1 MLSMLCYH
9 EGRFDISTQEDF
21 IMDRELTKQFLEFL
35 DNSPSCYHV
44 VDNLKNEL
52 LENGYVELQECE
64 RWNLQPEGKY
74 FVIRGES
81 ALLAFRIPKEVT
93 GGFMMAAAHTDSPTF
108 QLKQEAEILGP
119 GNTLRLSVEP
129 YGGMISRSWLDRPLS
144 VAGRVMV
151 DVDGDVVSRH
161 IYIDRD
167 LLVIPSVAIHMD
179 REVNKGVPL
188 NPAVDMLPLA
198 GNATEKGAFKK
209 LVAEAAGVKP
219 EEILSTELFL
229 TCRAPATLLGL
240 EEEFIAA
247 PKLDD
252 LECVFACLKG
262 FLAAEESGAV
272 PVFCAFDNEE
282 VGSATRKGAD
292 STFLTGLVESISE
305 QLGRTPAEHLTAVA
319 RSFMVSADNAHAI
332 HPAHPEYADKTEAP
346 AMNGGIV
353 IKQTASQRY
362 TTDSLSAALFRM
374 ICRKADVPVQMYS
387 NRADLPGGS
396 TLGNIS
402 TSHLSVPAVDIG
414 LAQLAMHASY
424 EVAGTKD
431 LEYMV
436 RAMTT
441 YFGCDLHPT
450 KNGATGVW

>member
-1 MLSMLCYH
+1 MN
-9 EGRFDISTQEDF
+9 
-21 IMDRELTKQFLEFL
+21 RELTKQFLEFL
-35 DNSPSCYHV
+35 DHSPSCYHV
-44 VDNLKNEL
+44 VDNLKKEL
-52 LENGYVELQECE
+52 LENGYQQLQECE
-64 RWNLQPEGKY
+64 RWNLQSGGKY
-74 FVIRGES
+74 FLIRGES
-81 ALLAFRIPKEVT
+81 SLIAFRIPENVT

-108 QLKQEAEILGP
+108 KLKQDAEILSP
-119 GNTLRLSVEP
+119 GNTMRLSVEP
-129 YGGMISRSWLDRPLS
+129 YGGMINRSWLDRPLS

-151 DVDGDVVSRH
+151 DVDGRVVSKH

-167 LLVIPSVAIHMD
+167 LLLIPSVAIHMD

-198 GNATEKGAFKK
+198 GNAVEKGAFQK
-209 LVAEAAGVKP
+209 LIAEAAGVKP
-219 EEILSTELFL
+219 EDILSTELFL

-252 LECVFACLKG
+252 LECIFACLKG
-262 FLAAEESGAV
+262 FLAAEDGGAV

-292 STFLTGLVESISE
+292 STLLTGVVERISE
-305 QLGRTPAEHLTAVA
+305 RLGRTPAQHLTAVA
-319 RSFMVSADNAHAI
+319 SSFMVSADNAHAI

-346 AMNGGIV
+346 AMNGGVV

-362 TTDSLSAALFRM
+362 TTDSLSAAIFRL
-374 ICRKADVPVQMYS
+374 ICRKADVPVQLYS
-387 NRADLPGGS
+387 NRADVPGGS

-402 TSHLSVPAVDIG
+402 SSHLSVPAVDVG

-424 EVAGTKD
+424 EVAGTHD

-441 YFGCDLHPT
+441 FFGCNLHPT
-450 KNGATGVW
+450 EDGAAGIY